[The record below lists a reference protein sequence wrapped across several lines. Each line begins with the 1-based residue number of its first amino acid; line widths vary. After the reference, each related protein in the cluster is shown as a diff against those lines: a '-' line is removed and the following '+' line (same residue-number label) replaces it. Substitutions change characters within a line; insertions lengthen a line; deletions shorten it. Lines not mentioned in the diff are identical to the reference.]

1 MCLKQFWS
9 ATLSQVTNHNKYRKY
24 SFLKFVCGN
33 MSQRSQVSKATHSK
47 TTCMVGKKQ
56 TTQIP
61 RIKSAILHGKAIPIQ
76 SYRGLNLVRFE
87 HVNDKYGA
95 MVVIAEEMPSL
106 RRMVNI
112 QPGVGVSQQAGKF
125 FNVICSY
132 KTSSDCISEDSKKR
146 DKNWRASTEGRNSKT
161 TTIWQEVNTSE
172 RLCGWKST
180 FV

>member
-1 MCLKQFWS
+1 
-9 ATLSQVTNHNKYRKY
+9 
-24 SFLKFVCGN
+24 
-33 MSQRSQVSKATHSK
+33 MSQRSQLSKATHSK
-47 TTCMVGKKQ
+47 TTSTVAKKQ

-87 HVNDKYGA
+87 HVNDKHGA

-112 QPGVGVSQQAGKF
+112 PPGVNVSQQAGKF

-132 KTSSDCISEDSKKR
+132 KTSSDCISEDSKKS
-146 DKNWRASTEGRNSKT
+146 DRN
-161 TTIWQEVNTSE
+161 
-172 RLCGWKST
+172 
-180 FV
+180 